1 MVIIEIVIV
10 SALSKK
16 KEIDLHNNL
25 LLKYLGGDGANNGAN
40 GPRTSV

>member
-25 LLKYLGGDGANNGAN
+25 LGGDGANNGAN